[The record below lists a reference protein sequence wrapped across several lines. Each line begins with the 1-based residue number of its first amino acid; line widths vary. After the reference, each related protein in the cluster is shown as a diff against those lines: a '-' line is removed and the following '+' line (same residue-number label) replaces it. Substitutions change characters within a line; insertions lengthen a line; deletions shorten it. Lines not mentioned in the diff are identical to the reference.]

1 MLKIFCLFVPL
12 IHLCTTTFHPVHNFH
27 PPAELSAATHSQI
40 GLKKKKM
47 VAKRSLSLVHLT
59 QQISYRFIISS
70 ECQLVLIFTGYGA
83 QIVMNNSGEH
93 ECQQKHLL
101 KSISWENF
109 QSRLNWTR
117 NNQATKWKSRTF
129 IPFLALICSSVYLL
143 FLFPVSSSDP
153 FLKVE
158 HLLASCLVAF
168 AATYWPL
175 GLDDDSCSTHWNL
188 ATAILRE
195 WMD

>member
-1 MLKIFCLFVPL
+1 MFCLFVPL
-12 IHLCTTTFHPVHNFH
+12 IHLRTTAFHPVHNFH
-27 PPAELSAATHSQI
+27 IPAELSAATHSQI
-40 GLKKKKM
+40 DGCQAFPVSCPSHSTDKLPFYHNTRMPSCAYLYRLRRTDRHGRFLVNTDVSTSICWNLSHGRVSSPDEIGLATAKPLNKK
-47 VAKRSLSLVHLT
+47 
-59 QQISYRFIISS
+59 
-70 ECQLVLIFTGYGA
+70 
-83 QIVMNNSGEH
+83 SG
-93 ECQQKHLL
+93 
-101 KSISWENF
+101 
-109 QSRLNWTR
+109 
-117 NNQATKWKSRTF
+117 TF

-143 FLFPVSSSDP
+143 FLFPVSSLDH

-158 HLLASCLVAF
+158 HLLASRLVAF